1 MGDEFSVFG
10 RLTQLNPSGKT
21 RDSKEV
27 PVDKDG
33 RRKPKRGK
41 RKRAELDSRE
51 DSELE
56 EMEENN
62 SGGKPSGKVVDII
75 I

>member
-1 MGDEFSVFG
+1 MADEYSILG
-10 RLTQLNPSGKT
+10 QLNQMNPSGKA

-27 PVDKDG
+27 PVDKDAR
-33 RRKPKRGK
+33 RRKPKAK
-41 RKRAELDSRE
+41 KKKAELTSPE

-56 EMEENN
+56 EVEEDKP
-62 SGGKPSGKVVDII
+62 GGKQSGKVVDII